1 MKYTLKAKQLL
12 STEQGAKSAGEAFE
26 KEATPE
32 EIELG
37 VALGLYE
44 QAGMLNAEVGMLNA
58 HPQPLPEGGGN
69 GDEGNG
75 EDDAAQPTPNPSQRE
90 GDAAAKNKKKG
101 GKQK

>member
-1 MKYTLKAKQLL
+1 MKYKLKAKQLL
-12 STEQGAKSAGEAFE
+12 STEHGAKGAGEAFE

-44 QAGMLNAEVGMLNA
+44 QVGMLNA

-69 GDEGNG
+69 GDEGNR
-75 EDDAAQPTPNPSQRE
+75 EDDAAQPTPGPSQGE
-90 GDAAAKNKKKG
+90 GDVAAKNKKKG